1 MKWKLIDC
9 PHNPDRIHSL
19 ARSLEISPLLA
30 SLLVQR
36 GYDTPDRISFFL
48 NPGLRHLRP
57 LEDWP
62 GVDRAADILVE
73 SVLKKQKIAVWGDY
87 DVDGIT
93 ATVLLKEFFRGRGLN
108 IDHYIP
114 DRLQEGY
121 GLNPEGIRELADRG
135 VRTLITVDSGI
146 SNVHEVRLA
155 AELGMRVII
164 TDHHLPGDELPAAD
178 AIVNP
183 KCGDCPCPELA
194 GVGVAFLLAAAL
206 NRKLDGEQLDIRN
219 FLDLVALGS
228 IADMVELTGQNRV
241 LVKNGLLLLNKP
253 KRLGIQAL
261 KEVSGLDDNANLGSG
276 HVGFALAPR
285 INAAGRLGRTQD
297 ALDLLLAEDWS
308 TAQKKA
314 GELDRLNQE
323 RKKLENNILEE
334 ARELAR
340 TRQERM
346 GLVLF
351 SPQWHHGV
359 IGIVA
364 SRIVEEFNRPC
375 LILARQDGLLKGS
388 GRSISGFDLFDGLR
402 EISPVLHSF
411 GGHRMAAGLSIQ
423 EQKLEELENAF
434 DSAVRNRLGDSLPDP
449 EIVAD
454 AQVDFKQLTP
464 ELIRELDI
472 MQPFGLGNSNPV
484 FVSPALKVES
494 VHLFG
499 QGRHVGLELCDR
511 DNGLTFRGKIWRRG
525 EEFKD
530 LSLQGREAVVAYRP
544 KLETF
549 RGLMSINLHI
559 NDILEIR

>member
-1 MKWKLIDC
+1 MRWRLIDC
-9 PHNPDRIHSL
+9 PQDPGRIQNL

-30 SLLVQR
+30 SLLLQR
-36 GYDTPDRISFFL
+36 GYDTPELISFFL

-57 LEDWP
+57 LQDWP
-62 GVDRAADILVE
+62 GVDRAADILVK
-73 SVLKKQKIAVWGDY
+73 SVLSKHKIAVWGDY

-93 ATVLLKEFFRGRGLN
+93 ATALLKEFFRARGLDM
-108 IDHYIP
+108 DHYIP
-114 DRLQEGY
+114 DRLTQGY
-121 GLNPEGIRELADRG
+121 GLNREGIRELADRG
-135 VRTLITVDSGI
+135 VRTLITVDCGI
-146 SNVHEVRLA
+146 SNINEVRLA
-155 AELGMRVII
+155 AELGMRVIV
-164 TDHHLPGDELPAAD
+164 TDHHLPGDELPAAE
-178 AIVNP
+178 AIINP

-206 NRKLDGEQLDIRN
+206 NRKLDGERVDIRD

-241 LVKNGLLLLNKP
+241 LVKNGLLLLNRP

-261 KEVSGLDDNANLGSG
+261 KEISGLDGADNLGSG

-285 INAAGRLGRTQD
+285 INAAGRLGRAQS

-314 GELDRLNQE
+314 AELDRLNQE

-334 ARELAR
+334 ARKLAE
-340 TRQERM
+340 TRQKRM

-375 LILARQDGLLKGS
+375 LILARRDGLLKGS
-388 GRSISGFDLFDGLR
+388 GRSIPGFDLFSGLK
-402 EISPVLHSF
+402 EISPVLNDF

-423 EQKLEELENAF
+423 EQKLEELEDAF
-434 DSAVRNRLGDSLPDP
+434 ESAVRCRLGDSLPEP

-454 AQVDFKQLTP
+454 ARVDFSQLTP
-464 ELIRELDI
+464 ELIRELEI

-494 VHLFG
+494 MHLFG
-499 QGRHVGLELCDR
+499 RGRHVGLELCDR
-511 DNGLTFRGKIWRRG
+511 EHGLTFRGKIWRRG

-530 LSLQGREAVVAYRP
+530 LGLQGKEAVVAYRP
-544 KLETF
+544 KMETF

-559 NDILEIR
+559 NEILEVR